1 MDVVIKNKSSASSCM
16 VQKSAHPLAAA
27 CTHCA
32 IRLSAT
38 GAKNAAVRRY
48 ITEKQKDFS
57 SGVIPITRRRIRA
70 AAPMLFFMRIPL
82 PSRISA
88 AEPKVFP
95 TPGTADILLKILFV
109 ESLSLAG
116 TIRDCTTPIPITAVS
131 PPFKTSRIPS
141 FQVLFP
147 QTGYPSEEAAQTHE
161 PPAEK

>member
-116 TIRDCTTPIPITAVS
+116 TIR
-131 PPFKTSRIPS
+131 
-141 FQVLFP
+141 VLFP

>member
-1 MDVVIKNKSSASSCM
+1 MDMVIKNKSSASSCM

-57 SGVIPITRRRIRA
+57 SGVIPITRRRIRE

-109 ESLSLAG
+109 ESLSADNSFCAVGGQAG
-116 TIRDCTTPIPITAVS
+116 RET
-131 PPFKTSRIPS
+131 
-141 FQVLFP
+141 
-147 QTGYPSEEAAQTHE
+147 
-161 PPAEK
+161 

>member
-1 MDVVIKNKSSASSCM
+1 MKLVETLIMDVVIKNKSSASSCM

-70 AAPMLFFMRIPL
+70 AAPMLFL
-82 PSRISA
+82 
-88 AEPKVFP
+88 
-95 TPGTADILLKILFV
+95 
-109 ESLSLAG
+109 
-116 TIRDCTTPIPITAVS
+116 
-131 PPFKTSRIPS
+131 
-141 FQVLFP
+141 
-147 QTGYPSEEAAQTHE
+147 
-161 PPAEK
+161 